1 MYQSPILLALCGGT
15 DSPHKGPVLRKAFI
29 SHGVIRFNS
38 KALKICIPHYSG
50 QRHNERDGVTNH
62 RRLDCL
68 LHRLFRHRSKK
79 ISKFRFTGLSD
90 GNPSVTVGFASQ
102 RASNAENVSIWRR
115 HHVIS
120 TTAAGDIEKVED
132 VELQW
137 QDASSVD
144 YTHFYRDEPR
154 PSKYDD
160 QCVTL
165 DTEHGM
171 WITEECSLSRGF
183 VCRVN
188 KGTVKCGN
196 RITLLQ
202 VSSL

>member
-1 MYQSPILLALCGGT
+1 MTSSC
-15 DSPHKGPVLRKAFI
+15 DFH
-29 SHGVIRFNS
+29 
-38 KALKICIPHYSG
+38 
-50 QRHNERDGVTNH
+50 
-62 RRLDCL
+62 
-68 LHRLFRHRSKK
+68 
-79 ISKFRFTGLSD
+79 
-90 GNPSVTVGFASQ
+90 
-102 RASNAENVSIWRR
+102 
-115 HHVIS
+115 
-120 TTAAGDIEKVED
+120 TAAGDIEKVED

-188 KGTVKCGN
+188 KGTVKCGH
-196 RITLLQ
+196 RITCYKFHHCKCCGVGLYWVKSQTVFVLISGKRHITVIFHLTHCGLVTPFGVLELGHNGPRQ
-202 VSSL
+202 WLIARRKRAITWTNVD